1 MTSPLFSNHGRFDR
15 KIATDQESTGQIC
28 RNLLSGVVI
37 VKTCWKNDAPYRQ
50 AHLEGLNQQKE
61 RGILITIGPTA
72 DLSQVFAIYQA
83 ASESE
88 VRELIE
94 ADPYWQNG
102 IWTEYQVKEWIQAI

>member
-1 MTSPLFSNHGRFDR
+1 MPKF
-15 KIATDQESTGQIC
+15 
-28 RNLLSGVVI
+28 VI
-37 VKTCWKNDAPYRQ
+37 WGSYCENVLEKRAPYRQ
-50 AHLEGLNQQKE
+50 AHLEGLNLQKK
-61 RGILITIGPTA
+61 RVILVTIGLTA

>member
-1 MTSPLFSNHGRFDR
+1 MPKF
-15 KIATDQESTGQIC
+15 
-28 RNLLSGVVI
+28 VVWGSY
-37 VKTCWKNDAPYRQ
+37 C
-50 AHLEGLNQQKE
+50 E
-61 RGILITIGPTA
+61 
-72 DLSQVFAIYQA
+72 QVFGIYQA

>member
-1 MTSPLFSNHGRFDR
+1 MPKF
-15 KIATDQESTGQIC
+15 
-28 RNLLSGVVI
+28 VVWGSYCEN
-37 VKTCWKNDAPYRQ
+37 VLEKRAPYRQ

-72 DLSQVFAIYQA
+72 DLSQVFGIYQA
-83 ASESE
+83 VSESE